1 MSAVTSNPAAVL
13 RWCSSEK
20 NLDCGAS
27 GKMTLAVTRLLKAT
41 FTGTLPAWETS
52 QGKVEEI

>member
-1 MSAVTSNPAAVL
+1 MSAVTSNPAAAL
-13 RWCSSEK
+13 HWASSGK
-20 NLDCGAS
+20 SLDCGAS
-27 GKMTLAVTRLLKAT
+27 GKLTLAVTRLLKAT